1 MPITSLEGNRFYV
14 RLKSDYNSGELDIKD
29 SVRFGRTTGLC
40 GVPYADLLE
49 QASIESSKSL
59 QVKNYFAQVS
69 RCSSVIKTL
78 TRLARI
84 GQKNTKDLKL
94 TAFCIKTTFE
104 LIYLKFAT

>member
-1 MPITSLEGNRFYV
+1 LPITSLEGNRFYV

-59 QVKNYFAQVS
+59 QVKN
-69 RCSSVIKTL
+69 
-78 TRLARI
+78 
-84 GQKNTKDLKL
+84 
-94 TAFCIKTTFE
+94 
-104 LIYLKFAT
+104 